1 MRKIKVVIDT
11 SVIISAILGNPNA
24 APARVL
30 EAAFR
35 NKFDIYSSDD
45 AIKELQ
51 YVLFSEKVMNYFEN
65 TSEFL
70 VLTFLLINS
79 IAKRVKPNIKL
90 DICRDSQDNMFLE
103 IAYKSKAE
111 YIITLDNDLLD
122 LRNESKEISILS
134 HHVKILRP
142 DEFIYEING

>member
-1 MRKIKVVIDT
+1 MIDT

-30 EAAFR
+30 KAMLR

-51 YVLFSEKVMNYFEN
+51 YVLFSEKVMNYFES
-65 TSEFL
+65 TPEFL

-90 DICRDSQDNMFLE
+90 DMCRDPQDNMFLE
-103 IAYKSKAE
+103 IAYESKAE
-111 YIITLDNDLLD
+111 YVITLDNDLLD
-122 LRNESKEISILS
+122 LRDESKEISIFS

-142 DEFIYEING
+142 DEFISEISE